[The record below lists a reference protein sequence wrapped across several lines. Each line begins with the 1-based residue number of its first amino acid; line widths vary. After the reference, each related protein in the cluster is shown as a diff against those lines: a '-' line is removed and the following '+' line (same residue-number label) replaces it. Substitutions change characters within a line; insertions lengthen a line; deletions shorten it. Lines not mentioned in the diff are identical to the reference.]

1 VPAKDLAKWFEEEH
15 QVPVNTTIKKWN
27 ELTGMNIPLKAVVE
41 KKVEKHPNTRC
52 IHVFKRNGQQCT
64 TKPRGESKLCGL
76 HNKTSMKPKTPKPKL
91 AYSDCNSKASDNL
104 WKTFVVQTLASEP
117 DYSVQ
122 DSEEYDSDLEKP
134 YSDSD
139 FDYDSDD
146 SSADDDEIKVEIKV
160 EKKKKVEESGSSEY
174 ESDEEE
180 DEDDHNNAKY
190 YEWLEQLETLEYDKS
205 DSVRGYDKNGY
216 DFNGYD

>member
-1 VPAKDLAKWFEEEH
+1 
-15 QVPVNTTIKKWN
+15 
-27 ELTGMNIPLKAVVE
+27 
-41 KKVEKHPNTRC
+41 
-52 IHVFKRNGQQCT
+52 
-64 TKPRGESKLCGL
+64 
-76 HNKTSMKPKTPKPKL
+76 MKPKTPKPKL

-122 DSEEYDSDLEKP
+122 DSEEYDSDLEEP

-146 SSADDDEIKVEIKV
+146 SSDDDDEIKVE
-160 EKKKKVEESGSSEY
+160 KKKVEESGSSEY

-180 DEDDHNNAKY
+180 EEDDHNNTKY

-205 DSVRGYDKNGY
+205 DSVRGYDNGY
-216 DFNGYD
+216 DFNGYDYNGFDKDGYDFRGYDQNGKDRYGEIEDEPTLLKYTQH